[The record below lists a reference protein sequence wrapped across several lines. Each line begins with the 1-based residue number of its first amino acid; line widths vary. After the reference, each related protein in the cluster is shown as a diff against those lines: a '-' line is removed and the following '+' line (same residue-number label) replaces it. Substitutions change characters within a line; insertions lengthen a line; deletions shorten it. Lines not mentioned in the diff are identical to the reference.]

1 MLRDSR
7 TCPRHSILFDFLS
20 SDPQPMEVPST
31 MNRRG
36 TVTAVDIAIPN
47 VGGEDNGDPHKF
59 SKRRVCDKNGAV
71 RIKYKNVSQRRR
83 KFIKDIYTTLVDS
96 S

>member
-1 MLRDSR
+1 
-7 TCPRHSILFDFLS
+7 
-20 SDPQPMEVPST
+20 MEVPST

-59 SKRRVCDKNGAV
+59 SKRRVCEKNGTV
-71 RIKYKNVSQRRR
+71 KIKYKNVSQKRR

>member
-1 MLRDSR
+1 M
-7 TCPRHSILFDFLS
+7 
-20 SDPQPMEVPST
+20 QPMEVPST

-47 VGGEDNGDPHKF
+47 VGGEDNGEAGSGHKF
-59 SKRRVCDKNGAV
+59 SKRRVCEKNGAV
-71 RIKYKNVSQRRR
+71 RIKYKNVSQKRR